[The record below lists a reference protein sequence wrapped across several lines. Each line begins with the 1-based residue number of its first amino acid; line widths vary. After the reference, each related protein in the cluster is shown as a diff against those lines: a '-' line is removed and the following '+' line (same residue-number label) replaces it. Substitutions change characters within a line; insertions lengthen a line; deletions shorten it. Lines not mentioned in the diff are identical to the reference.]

1 MHMLI
6 SVGDLISVLRHY
18 MDYKT
23 SFTCYKALLTPALSA
38 SASVGTALQL
48 QLVYEGTVLH

>member
-1 MHMLI
+1 MLI